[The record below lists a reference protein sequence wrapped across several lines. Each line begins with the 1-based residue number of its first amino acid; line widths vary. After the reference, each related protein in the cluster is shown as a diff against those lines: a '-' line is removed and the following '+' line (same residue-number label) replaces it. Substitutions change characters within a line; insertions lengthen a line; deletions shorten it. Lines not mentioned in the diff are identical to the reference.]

1 MFVITSIILFIVL
14 IGAILELEKKKGE
27 IKLLNS
33 QNEKLSNCV
42 LENKDVKLLPEK
54 SEVDILIDK
63 IENSKVRNL
72 DMSYYWDIIRFKN
85 DIDLRRLRTDH
96 NKFGL
101 FHKGIYVKLSQKQV
115 DRIAEI
121 FNRKLVE

>member
-1 MFVITSIILFIVL
+1 METIKR
-14 IGAILELEKKKGE
+14 LE
-27 IKLLNS
+27 
-33 QNEKLSNCV
+33 
-42 LENKDVKLLPEK
+42 
-54 SEVDILIDK
+54 DK